1 MKKGNKRLNICISEL
16 YDHIISIL
24 IDISLAKIFIES
36 YCQLLNQLLSVPSY
50 FHAMKIKQFRGFF
63 NLFYFSSREFRLIF
77 SFFLDFHK
85 IFSVF
90 VEKENLFDTIGYSN
104 ITRTFMILITL
115 FPFDI
120 FDFLP
125 KIIKTCSS
133 FLSRFPFL
141 SCSLSLSVPPTR
153 DLRLYFHLLW
163 YTLSFFLPFFACLFL
178 LWDALSFYFSPWYFF
193 TSLPSPLPLWDFRN
207 HCRMWFP
214 LGPDSIILWSFKL
227 FFFTRY
233 GHWKCRFS
241 SNIIFQESILK
252 FLSFLLLSS
261 GG

>member
-1 MKKGNKRLNICISEL
+1 M
-16 YDHIISIL
+16 
-24 IDISLAKIFIES
+24 AKIFIES

-141 SCSLSLSVPPTR
+141 SFPFLFPLFICSSHPGLATLFPFTLIYSFIFPPFLCLSLP
-153 DLRLYFHLLW
+153 
-163 YTLSFFLPFFACLFL
+163 
-178 LWDALSFYFSPWYFF
+178 
-193 TSLPSPLPLWDFRN
+193 
-207 HCRMWFP
+207 P
-214 LGPDSIILWSFKL
+214 LGCSF
-227 FFFTRY
+227 
-233 GHWKCRFS
+233 
-241 SNIIFQESILK
+241 I
-252 FLSFLLLSS
+252 LLLSLIFLYFPPLPS
-261 GG
+261 SFMGF